1 MSERSAA
8 QDDDVRS
15 PCISVCVLDASG
27 AICVGCG
34 RTLHEIATWVE
45 MSATQKRAV
54 VALLPARL
62 SNADATHD

>member
-1 MSERSAA
+1 MRAPSGA

-34 RTLHEIATWVE
+34 RTLHEIATWVD
-45 MSATQKRAV
+45 MSAAQKRAV

-62 SNADATHD
+62 VTVGATHD